1 MKDKSIQEKQKLPQV
16 ITPGSRALAVSY
28 TDSLDAYLR
37 RIAQIP
43 VLTPEEEYAY
53 AKRFKEDGDVDAAQY
68 LVMSNL
74 RFVVYV
80 AKDFQGYGLPL
91 ADVIQQGNLGLMKAV
106 QRFDPDQNVRF
117 ITYAVY
123 WIRCDINEYIIK
135 NIRMVKTATSKD
147 KRKLMFNLGKHMHEK
162 QGNFSMTDRESLA
175 KLYGVKV
182 ADIEAVEMALSS
194 PDASLDAKN
203 PQGLSM
209 VESMPDQ
216 NLSTEEKVTSTTVD
230 RNRKAAIQKVLL
242 GLEARQRE
250 IIESRWLSDQKTS
263 LDVLAERFGV
273 SMQRISQIEKQALAK
288 FQTALRDQAEE
299 LLLEEA

>member
-1 MKDKSIQEKQKLPQV
+1 MKDKSIQEKQRLPQV

-162 QGNFSMTDRESLA
+162 QGNFSMADRESLA

-216 NLSTEEKVTSTTVD
+216 NLSTEEKVTSTTVA

>member
-1 MKDKSIQEKQKLPQV
+1 MKDKSIQKKQKLPQV

-162 QGNFSMTDRESLA
+162 QGNLSMADRESLA

-182 ADIEAVEMALSS
+182 SDIEAVEMALSA

-230 RNRKAAIQKVLL
+230 QNRKAAIQKVLL
-242 GLEARQRE
+242 SLEARQRE